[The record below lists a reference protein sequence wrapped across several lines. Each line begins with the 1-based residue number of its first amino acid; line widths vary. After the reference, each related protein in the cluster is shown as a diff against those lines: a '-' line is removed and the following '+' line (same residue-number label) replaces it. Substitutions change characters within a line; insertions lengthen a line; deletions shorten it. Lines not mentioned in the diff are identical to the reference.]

1 MNSLITLTQQLE
13 RPTVLNPNAIGT
25 TGKLVVL
32 TGPSGVGKGTLVKAL
47 LQRRPD
53 LYLSVSAT
61 TRPPRDGEQHGRD
74 YYFLSRGEF
83 QALIQEGELLEWAE
97 YAGNYYGT
105 PRQRVKEQIDEGK
118 TVLLE
123 IELVGARFIKESFP
137 EAYSIF
143 ILPPSVDELERRLR
157 DRGTDSEEVIEKRL
171 QRAKTELSAIAEFD
185 AQVVNDD
192 LEQALAQ
199 LEQEIFG

>member
-1 MNSLITLTQQLE
+1 MTLTQQLE
-13 RPTVLNPNAIGT
+13 PTPSLSPHTLRT

-47 LQRRPD
+47 LHRHPD

-61 TRPPRDGEQHGRD
+61 TRPPREGEKQGRD
-74 YYFLSRGEF
+74 YYFVSRGQF
-83 QALIQEGELLEWAE
+83 QAMIQEGELLEWAE

-105 PRQRVKEQIDEGK
+105 PRHGVNEQIADGK

-123 IELVGARFIKESFP
+123 IELVGARLVKKTFP

-157 DRGTDSEEVIEKRL
+157 DRGTDSNEVIEKRL
-171 QRAKTELSAIAEFD
+171 HRAKTELSATEEFD